1 MSKILIAYFS
11 ASGVTARTAKEM
23 AKGRWSGSV

>member
-23 AKGRWSGSV
+23 AKAARWR